1 MSKALIDNY
10 TKEELEEI
18 VKQSQNLREV
28 SKKIGYTNN
37 VSDEI
42 VKNRIQFYNLD
53 ISHFNGQKGITV
65 TKRTFENVFCEN
77 STASQHTLREWY
89 KKGNYT
95 EYKCSICGLENFW
108 QNKPLT
114 LILDHI
120 DGNHHN
126 NQLNNL
132 RWVCPNCNQQLE
144 TTGYKKYRTKNK
156 EKIKYYC
163 KDCGREITQGATYCG
178 VCYSK
183 NRRIVERPEREELKK
198 LIRIMPFTKIGE
210 QFGVSDNTIR
220 KWCKAVNLPYKVTEI
235 KTYNDKEW
243 ENI

>member
-10 TKEELEEI
+10 TKEELAEI

-28 SKKIGYTNN
+28 SKKIGYTNSI
-37 VSDEI
+37 SDEI
-42 VKNRIQFYNLD
+42 VKNRIQLYNLD
-53 ISHFNGQKGITV
+53 TSHFNGQKGITI
-65 TKRTFENVFCEN
+65 TKRTFENVFCED

-95 EYKCSICGLENFW
+95 EYKCSICGLESFW
-108 QNKPLT
+108 QDKPLT

-178 VCYSK
+178 ICYSK